1 MFGVNKKT
9 QEMLERMRHQQEGI
23 INSQRLLTERLEA
36 IENKLG
42 IDPTASPSAFKESPQ
57 THIPAKPLREDA
69 GVQVQMKEK
78 PESASDLK
86 VIPER
91 MGREQGN
98 IEFEIGRT
106 WFNRLGAGAVIL
118 GLVYFLKYSFDN
130 QWIGPTGRIVLGIM
144 VGLVMLGA
152 GERLKKKYVIY
163 SQGLIGAGSLALYF
177 SVYAAYNFYHLI
189 SPAWAFAFLI
199 VVMTNAVFTAVRHDS
214 LTIGILGIIGGY
226 GAPLLISTGTP
237 LPWIFFGY
245 LYILTLGILGVSIY
259 KRWNSFRLISFC
271 FNQLLILV
279 WNLGMYRNEFI
290 LPTFIFVVV
299 NFLAYL
305 AIASGYNIKAKS
317 QVNTAET
324 ILIFLNATTFFIW
337 SRIFLQ
343 STMMKDYMGFYALV
357 TALAYIYIG
366 RLAYRLNRE
375 DKKQVYTLFVVA
387 IKLITVA
394 FYLQLSHEYVGY
406 AWVLEACGIFFLGSL
421 LKNRFLV
428 LVGIIVLVLG
438 NMAIPTWSR
447 SENYIA
453 ISWLGEALGLFLM
466 GYKLKIP
473 EIRFC
478 GMAVLILGSITAL
491 ENASGYQMYLTK
503 VFLLNWPSFALLLAV
518 SISGTIYYLYN
529 RLAMGREKYLK
540 TGVGVWTLSL
550 IFVFLTFENMHFFR
564 LHPYK
569 YFLSPEQLSLSLLWM
584 IYAIVLFSWGLKRNT
599 KGMRYAALG
608 LTSVTMIKAFLMDL
622 ARLATLYRIVLFIIL
637 GLILLGISFAYQKK
651 QNLFDRGES
660 Q

>member
-1 MFGVNKKT
+1 MFGANKRT
-9 QEMLERMRHQQEGI
+9 LEMLERLRLQQEGVI
-23 INSQRLLTERLEA
+23 KNQKLLNARLEA
-36 IENKLG
+36 IESKLG
-42 IDPTASPSAFKESPQ
+42 IVPPVSPSVVQDVRP
-57 THIPAKPLREDA
+57 IPAVTYREDA
-69 GVQVQMKEK
+69 GVRAEAKVKTE
-78 PESASDLK
+78 PLSGLK
-86 VIPER
+86 AVPER
-91 MGREQGN
+91 IGREKEN
-98 IEFEIGRT
+98 IEFKIGGT

-130 QWIGPTGRIVLGIM
+130 QWIGPTGRIILGIL
-144 VGLVMLGA
+144 VGLSMLGV
-152 GERLKKKYVIY
+152 GERLKQKYFIY
-163 SQGLIGAGSLALYF
+163 SQGLVGAGSLALYF

-199 VVMTNAVFTAVRHDS
+199 IVMANAVFTAIRHDS

-245 LYILTLGILGVSIY
+245 LSILTCGILGVSVY
-259 KRWNSFRLISFC
+259 KRWNSFRLISFF
-271 FNQLLILV
+271 FNQFLILI
-279 WNLGMYRNEFI
+279 WYFGMYKKAFM

-317 QVNTAET
+317 QVNAVET
-324 ILIFLNATTFFIW
+324 VLIFLNATTFFIW

-343 STMMKDYMGFYALV
+343 GTMMKDYMGFYALA

-366 RLAYRLNRE
+366 RLAYRLNQE
-375 DKKQVYTLFVVA
+375 DKKQVYTLFAVA

-394 FYLQLSHEYVGY
+394 IYLQLSHKYVGY
-406 AWVLEACGIFFLGSL
+406 AWVLEACGVFYLGSL
-421 LKNRFLV
+421 LKNRLLV
-428 LVGIIVLVLG
+428 VAGLIVLVLG
-438 NMAIPTWSR
+438 NIALPQWSVND
-447 SENYIA
+447 NYLA

-466 GYKLKIP
+466 GYKLEIP
-473 EIRFC
+473 EIRFSS
-478 GMAVLILGSITAL
+478 MAVLILGSFTAL
-491 ENASGYQMYLTK
+491 GNAGGYEMYKAK
-503 VFLLNWPSFALLLAV
+503 VFLLNWPTFALLLAV
-518 SISGTIYYLYN
+518 SVTAVMYYLFG
-529 RLAMGREKYLK
+529 RLILEREKYMK
-540 TGVGVWTLSL
+540 TGLGVYALIL
-550 IFVFLTFENMHFFR
+550 IFAFLTFENMHFFR

-569 YFLSPEQLSLSLLWM
+569 YFLSPEQLCLSLLWM
-584 IYAIVLFSWGLKRNT
+584 VYAIVLFSWGLKRNL

-608 LTSVTMIKAFLMDL
+608 LTAVTMIKAFLVDL
-622 ARLATLYRIVLFIIL
+622 AHLATIYKIILFVIL